1 MSKARAKG
9 TKLETDVVNYLKQNG
24 WPSAERHAQHGH
36 KDVGDINIGPGVVI
50 ECKAEARFDLAGW
63 IAELEHEMF
72 NADTDD
78 GVVVVKR
85 RGSADPGEFYAL
97 MTFGMW
103 CKLAKEAGL

>member
-9 TKLETDVVNYLKQNG
+9 TKLETDVVAYMKANG
-24 WPSAERHAQHGH
+24 WPHAERHAQHGH

-85 RGSADPGEFYAL
+85 KMTTDPGEFYAL

>member
-9 TKLETDVVNYLKQNG
+9 TKLESDVVAYMKANG
-24 WPSAERHAQHGH
+24 WPHAERHAQHGS
-36 KDVGDINIGPGVVI
+36 KDVGDVNIPGVVV

-85 RGSADPGEFYAL
+85 KATTDPGEFYAL